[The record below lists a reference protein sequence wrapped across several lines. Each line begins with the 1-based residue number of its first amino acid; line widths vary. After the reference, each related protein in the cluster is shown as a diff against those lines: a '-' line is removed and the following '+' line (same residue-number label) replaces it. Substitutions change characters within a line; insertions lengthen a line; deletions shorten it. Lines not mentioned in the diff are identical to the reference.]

1 MTVKRRNV
9 KRRALGLA
17 AAMAAGLGGPLALW
31 AQDMGGILLTYGV
44 DSRIAGHDNLDLDTT
59 DERGSVVWDTRL
71 SFGFRTTTQV
81 SWLGLDAGALL
92 RQKLGGD
99 ATVENGLINPNIGL
113 TFGRV
118 GVNARIEGGLSLSE
132 TDLANNDTLD
142 EFDPPAGTRRD
153 RSANLQLNWG
163 LDSRVS
169 WRLGATV
176 NDAEFS
182 DAADTP
188 DRRTLTYTAGATLAL
203 SEAMSLDLGL
213 SRNDFRKDGEP
224 REVTNG
230 LNAGLTIARTNGT
243 LSFGLSASDT
253 PSGDRTGLTVGRALE
268 LPDGTLSA
276 QIGAT
281 RLISGDMALTGALD
295 FSRDLPRGRLTA
307 SLSRDVSSSAE
318 DDSEVE
324 VTRASVGL
332 SQDLT
337 DRTRISAD
345 LGLAQQSYTDDSQPD
360 IRNIRAGV
368 SLSYELGQD
377 WLATAGL
384 SHVQR
389 RKDGGDATDNSIYIG
404 VRRTWERSY

>member
-9 KRRALGLA
+9 KRRALALTV
-17 AAMAAGLGGPLALW
+17 AMAVGLGGPLALW
-31 AQDMGGILLTYGV
+31 AQDMGGISLTYGV

-59 DERGSVVWDTRL
+59 DERSSVVWDTRL

-113 TFGRV
+113 TFGRA

-132 TDLANNDTLD
+132 TDLANNETLD
-142 EFDPPAGTRRD
+142 EFDTPAGSRRD
-153 RSANLQLNWG
+153 RSANLQLTWG

-176 NDAEFS
+176 RNSEFDDS
-182 DAADTP
+182 P
-188 DRRTLTYTAGATLAL
+188 GSLDRRTLTYTAGATLAL

-213 SRNDFRKDGEP
+213 SRNDFREDGEDS
-224 REVTNG
+224 EITNA
-230 LNAGLTIARTNGT
+230 LNAGLTIARMNGT
-243 LSFGLSASDT
+243 FSFGLSASDT
-253 PSGDRTGLTVGRALE
+253 PSGDRTGLTVGRSLE

-295 FSRDLPRGRLTA
+295 YSRDMPRGRLTA
-307 SLSRDVSSSAE
+307 SLSRDVSSSSE

-337 DRTRISAD
+337 DRARISAD

-368 SLSYELGQD
+368 SFSYELGQD

-389 RKDGGDATDNSIYIG
+389 RRDGGDATDNSVYIG
-404 VRRTWERSY
+404 VRRSWERSY